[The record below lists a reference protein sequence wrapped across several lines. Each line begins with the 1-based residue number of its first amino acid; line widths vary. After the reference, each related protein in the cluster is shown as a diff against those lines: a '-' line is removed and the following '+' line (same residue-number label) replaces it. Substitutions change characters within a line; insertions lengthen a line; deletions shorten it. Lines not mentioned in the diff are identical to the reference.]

1 MMNNILSLL
10 DTWSQSELFYREQ
23 PLNLILTLEIC
34 SQKLKLK
41 MNYDHKFFYSL
52 ELQIVPNFSGI
63 VRIVPEIILEKYIV
77 PQCP

>member
-1 MMNNILSLL
+1 
-10 DTWSQSELFYREQ
+10 
-23 PLNLILTLEIC
+23 
-34 SQKLKLK
+34 